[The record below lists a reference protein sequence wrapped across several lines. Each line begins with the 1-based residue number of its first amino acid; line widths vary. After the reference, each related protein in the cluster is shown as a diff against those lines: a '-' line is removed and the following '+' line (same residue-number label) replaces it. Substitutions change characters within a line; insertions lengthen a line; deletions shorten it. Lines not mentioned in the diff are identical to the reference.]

1 MIEVL
6 ARKSYNTSLAEN
18 TRTFVLDPVP
28 APITPRIPVV
38 EPAVKKHHF
47 LKKSPPGALKN
58 ACRSRSV
65 VLNKDKSFLPDPPPA
80 SRSSVVSMETNPLPL
95 TESPHRSKSI
105 SMGKDKVPLTESPM
119 RSKSLLVGQP
129 KSPLHPLPDY
139 SPRSKTSLGGK
150 AKRTAPVPDQPVRA
164 KSFLSSN
171 EKSPLSDPASQVRSP
186 ADRKNNP
193 TQAPSVETR
202 LAGVIEKRISLI
214 PPSQLMND
222 QSLYSDYPIESRSPS
237 KSGRSSLPDIIEE
250 TRSPMM
256 SDMNPYTDIDMD
268 PPLEAWSPNRS
279 PAMSM
284 SMSADARDPFQDIDV
299 FAETRPPI
307 VNEKSITVSP
317 SPTQP
322 LTAGE
327 KSRSQALPSP
337 SRFST
342 SSSKSRVPVPL
353 SKISSPASETS
364 RLTSPPSQARN
375 SYGSGPAVAPSSSS
389 LFSSRRSSLSA
400 PKMPLSLTKPSS
412 SSSSRSMSMSMS
424 DNGLSQDPPNQTQ
437 PPSLR
442 EQREEMK
449 TTTAQEAAAAGTVS
463 RPSSRAVIPPPKW
476 KKTETRSW
484 EKSKS

>member
-18 TRTFVLDPVP
+18 TRTFILDPVP
-28 APITPRIPVV
+28 APITPRAPIV

-65 VLNKDKSFLPDPPPA
+65 VLSKDKSFLPDSSPA
-80 SRSSVVSMETNPLPL
+80 SRSSVVSMETNPLTL

-105 SMGKDKVPLTESPM
+105 SMGKDNVPLTESPM
-119 RSKSLLVGQP
+119 RSKSLLVGKP
-129 KSPLHPLPDY
+129 KSPLPPLPDY
-139 SPRSKTSLGGK
+139 SPRSKMSLGGK
-150 AKRTAPVPDQPVRA
+150 AKSTAPEQPVRA
-164 KSFLSSN
+164 KSFMSSN
-171 EKSPLSDPASQVRSP
+171 EKSPMSDPASQVRSP
-186 ADRKNNP
+186 ADRKSHP
-193 TQAPSVETR
+193 TQTPSVETR

-237 KSGRSSLPDIIEE
+237 KSGRSSLPDILEE

-256 SDMNPYTDIDMD
+256 NDMNPYTDIDMD
-268 PPLEAWSPNRS
+268 PPAEAWSPNRS

-299 FAETRPPI
+299 FAETRPA
-307 VNEKSITVSP
+307 EKSIAVSP

-353 SKISSPASETS
+353 SKVSYPASETS
-364 RLTSPPSQARN
+364 RLTSQPSQARN

-389 LFSSRRSSLSA
+389 MFSTRRSSLSA
-400 PKMPLSLTKPSS
+400 PKMPLSPSS
-412 SSSSRSMSMSMS
+412 SRSMSMS
-424 DNGLSQDPPNQTQ
+424 DNGLSQDSPNQTQ
-437 PPSLR
+437 PPSPSLK

-476 KKTETRSW
+476 KKTEARSW

>member
-28 APITPRIPVV
+28 APITPRVPVV

-65 VLNKDKSFLPDPPPA
+65 VLSKDKSFLPDPSPG
-80 SRSSVVSMETNPLPL
+80 SRSSSVSMETNPLPL
-95 TESPHRSKSI
+95 TESPNRSKSI

-119 RSKSLLVGQP
+119 RSKSLLVGKP
-129 KSPLHPLPDY
+129 KSPLPPLPDY
-139 SPRSKTSLGGK
+139 SPRSKMSLGGK
-150 AKRTAPVPDQPVRA
+150 AKSTVPEQPVRA

-171 EKSPLSDPASQVRSP
+171 EKSPMSDPASQTRSP
-186 ADRKNNP
+186 ADRKSNP
-193 TQAPSVETR
+193 AHAPSVETR
-202 LAGVIEKRISLI
+202 LASVIEKRISLI

-237 KSGRSSLPDIIEE
+237 KSGRSSLPNILEE

-256 SDMNPYTDIDMD
+256 SDMNPYTNIDMD

-299 FAETRPPI
+299 FAETRLATL
-307 VNEKSITVSP
+307 NEKSITVSP

-353 SKISSPASETS
+353 SKVSSPASETS

-389 LFSSRRSSLSA
+389 MFSTRRSSLSA
-400 PKMPLSLTKPSS
+400 PKMPLSPSKPSS
-412 SSSSRSMSMSMS
+412 SSRSMSMS

-437 PPSLR
+437 PPSPSLK
-442 EQREEMK
+442 EQREEMN

-463 RPSSRAVIPPPKW
+463 RSSSRAVIPPLKW

-484 EKSKS
+484 EKSNS